1 MKLFY
6 TKKEKKLLYI
16 FYKKL
21 YKYIRTLNLKPM
33 KRKEEIKK
41 VPSTL
46 NVSTQTNGS
55 TPKTI
60 RVERD
65 RQGTRNLGRTPKNGR
80 YD

>member
-1 MKLFY
+1 
-6 TKKEKKLLYI
+6 
-16 FYKKL
+16 
-21 YKYIRTLNLKPM
+21 M

-41 VPSTL
+41 VHSTL

-65 RQGTRNLGRTPKNGR
+65 RQGTRNPGTSKNGR